1 MSIDHLIQ
9 QAIAHHRGGRYADAE
24 ALLRQALAFDQNNPD
39 ALYLLGM
46 LAIQTKRPR
55 DAIEWLSRAVQV
67 RPEAAEY
74 HANLGHALRS
84 LNRLDESATQY
95 DRAIQIQ
102 PSYALAHINLGAIRR
117 VQGRPRDAVE
127 HFRTAL
133 RIEPRQIGGWMNLG
147 NALRDL
153 NELGDALDAYQKASA
168 LDPKL
173 ADARGAAATTLAAL
187 GRVSEAQLNFTAA
200 LRLAPNHLP
209 TLVNFGM
216 MLRGQ
221 NDFDGAIDCF
231 RKALALDPG
240 NGEAH
245 ERLGRALMAACRID
259 EATTHYE
266 QAVRLSPTPRMR
278 VTFATLIPPVYRS
291 MEDVNFWR
299 ARLVEEIGKLQ
310 REGVKCD
317 ITSQPAPT
325 IVYLPYQDEGGHDRE
340 LAEAIARLHMI
351 NQAPLPGPPP
361 EYEGREQE
369 RKIRVGFLS
378 GLFKNQTVGLWMQ
391 GLIAKLDRARFE
403 VVAISTAPHNDETG
417 RFIREHADRYV
428 VLSPALPQARETIA
442 PLGLDVLIFAD
453 IGMEPFTATLAH
465 SRFAPV
471 QCVMWGHPI
480 TSGMATVDYYI
491 SNEFADAEDGRQNY
505 TENLARLPNLAVYYY
520 RPAAPSRT
528 FTRHKFELP
537 DDAHLYGCL
546 QAQYKLHPAFD
557 AAIAGILRGDPKGLL
572 LLTRGGTARGE
583 DLILSR
589 IRAGYPDIVDRVRF
603 MPSLSRDE
611 FRGLTALCDCLLA
624 PFPFGAGDSSLE
636 GFALNL
642 PTVTLPTGYLKGRLT
657 YAMYKLMQIDDCIA
671 RDLNE
676 YVGIANRLGTDVEF
690 NRAVRAKIAAANNVL
705 YENEAGVRDV
715 EEFLRQAVRSATA

>member
-1 MSIDHLIQ
+1 MPPISTDHLIQ
-9 QAIAHHRGGRYADAE
+9 QAIAHHRAGRYADAE
-24 ALLRQALAFDQNNPD
+24 ALLRQALTSDENNPD

-46 LAIQTKRPR
+46 LAIQTKRPQ
-55 DAIEWLSRAVQV
+55 DAIDWLSRAIEV
-67 RPEAAEY
+67 RPDAAEY

-84 LNRLDESATQY
+84 LNQLDESAARY
-95 DRAIQIQ
+95 ERAIQIQ

-117 VQGRPRDAVE
+117 AQGRPREAVD

-133 RIEPRQIGGWMNLG
+133 RIEPKQIGGWMNLG

-153 NELGDALDAYQKASA
+153 NELSDALEAYQRASS

-173 ADARGAAATTLAAL
+173 ADARGATATTLAAL
-187 GRVSEAQLNFTAA
+187 GRVSEAHLNFTAA

-221 NDFDGAIDCF
+221 NEFDGAIDCF
-231 RKALALDPG
+231 RKALMLEPG

-259 EATTHYE
+259 EAMTQYE

-278 VTFATLIPPVYRS
+278 VTYATLIPPVYRS
-291 MEDVNFWR
+291 IEDVKFWR
-299 ARLVEEIGKLQ
+299 ARLIEEVGKLQ
-310 REGVKCD
+310 REGVRCD

-325 IVYLPYQDEGGHDRE
+325 IVYLPYQDEGAQDRE
-340 LAEAIARLHMI
+340 LAEAIASLCVVE
-351 NQAPLPGPPP
+351 QAPYPSPLP
-361 EYEGREQE
+361 EYGARGQA
-369 RKIRVGFLS
+369 KIRVGFVS

-403 VVAISTAPHNDETG
+403 VVVISTAPHNDETG
-417 RFIREHADRYV
+417 RFIRDHADRYV
-428 VLSPALPQARETIA
+428 VISPALPQARETTLQ
-442 PLGLDVLIFAD
+442 LGLDVLIFAD

-480 TSGMATVDYYI
+480 TSGMPTVDYYI
-491 SNEFADAEDGRQNY
+491 SNEFADADDGQRNY
-505 TENLARLPNLAVYYY
+505 TEKLARLPRLAVYYY
-520 RPAAPSRT
+520 RPAAPSRA
-528 FTRHKFELP
+528 FARRDFELP
-537 DDAHLYGCL
+537 DGAHLYGCL

-557 AAIAGILRGDPKGLL
+557 AAIAGILRGDPHGLL
-572 LLTRGGTARGE
+572 LLSRGGTARGE
-583 DLILSR
+583 DVILSR
-589 IRAGYPDIVDRVRF
+589 IRESFPDIVDRVRF
-603 MPSLSRDE
+603 IPALSRDE
-611 FRGLTALCDCLLA
+611 FRGLTLLCDCLLA

-671 RDLNE
+671 RDLDD
-676 YVGIANRLGTDVEF
+676 YVRIANRLGTDVEF
-690 NRAVRAKIAAANNVL
+690 NRAVREKIRAANHVL
-705 YENEAGVRDV
+705 YDNAAGVRDL
-715 EEFLRQAVRSATA
+715 ESFLSSVAVKS

>member
-1 MSIDHLIQ
+1 MSSQQLIQ
-9 QAIAHHRGGRYADAE
+9 DAIAHNRAGRFADAE
-24 ALLRQALAFDQNNPD
+24 SSLRQALALDPNQAD
-39 ALYLLGM
+39 ALYLRGM
-46 LAIQTKRPR
+46 LAIQTKRPHE
-55 DAIEWLSRAVQV
+55 AIEWLTRAIEV
-67 RPEAAEY
+67 RPDAAEY

-84 LNRLDESATQY
+84 MSRIDESAAQY
-95 DRAIQIQ
+95 QRAIELQ

-117 VQGRPRDAVE
+117 AQGRARDAVD

-153 NELGDALDAYQKASA
+153 NELGDALDAYQRASS
-168 LDPKL
+168 LDANL

-187 GRVSEAQLNFTAA
+187 GRISEAQLNFTAA

-259 EATTHYE
+259 EAMKHYE
-266 QAVRLSPTPRMR
+266 QAVRLSPTARMR

-291 MEDVNFWR
+291 IEDAKFWR
-299 ARLVEEIGKLQ
+299 ARLVEEVGKLQ
-310 REGVKCD
+310 RENVQCD
-317 ITSQPAPT
+317 IANQPAPT
-325 IVYLPYQDEGGHDRE
+325 MVYLPYQDEGAQDRE
-340 LAEAIARLHMI
+340 LAEAIAGLSVVSEGPHPS
-351 NQAPLPGPPP
+351 PLPAYRERGP
-361 EYEGREQE
+361 E
-369 RKIRVGFLS
+369 RIRVGFVS

-403 VVAISTAPHNDETG
+403 VVVISTAPHNDEVG
-417 RFIREHADRYV
+417 QFIREHADRYV
-428 VLSPALPQARETIA
+428 VVSPALPAAREAIA
-442 PLGLDVLIFAD
+442 QLELDVLIFAD

-480 TSGMATVDYYI
+480 TSGMPTIDYYI
-491 SNEFADAEDGRQNY
+491 SNQFADTDAGQQHY
-505 TENLARLPNLAVYYY
+505 TEKLARLPNLAVYYD
-520 RPAAPSRT
+520 RPAPPSRS
-528 FTRHKFELP
+528 FVRRDFELP
-537 DDAHLYGCL
+537 ETVHLYGCL

-557 AAIAGILRGDPKGLL
+557 AAIAGILRADPTGTLL
-572 LLTRGGTARGE
+572 RSRGGTARGE
-583 DLILSR
+583 EMILSR
-589 IRAGYPDIVDRVRF
+589 IRASHPDVVDRVYF
-603 MPSLSRDE
+603 MPALSRDE
-611 FRGLTALCDCLLA
+611 FRGLTSLCDVLLA

-642 PTVTLPTGYLKGRLT
+642 PTVTLPTDFLKGRLT
-657 YAMYKLMQIDDCIA
+657 YAMYRLMQIDECIA
-671 RDLNE
+671 RDLDD
-676 YVGIANRLGTDVEF
+676 YVRIVNRLGTDVEF
-690 NRAVRAKIAAANNVL
+690 NRAVRSKIAAANHVL
-705 YENEAGVRDV
+705 YENPAGVRDL
-715 EEFLRQAVRSATA
+715 EQFLVDAVSSRAGR